1 MIQLVT
7 LRRATAV
14 AVWCSALARL
24 AAAQQR
30 DTTTPPRDSLK
41 VYTLPPAVVSVTR
54 ANPPISKIPFAVH
67 LVEKTDIS
75 RARPTWGLD
84 EALAT
89 VPGVYAANRYN
100 FSLDQ
105 RISIRG
111 FGARSAFAV
120 RGIKVL
126 LDGIPQTLP
135 DGQGQLTNVEL
146 GAADRIEVLRGSSS
160 ALFGNASG
168 GVISIWSDPAAPRQV
183 VQEIR
188 FTGGTFDRHDLNI
201 FNPYS
206 DRTWYKWATSTQF
219 RAGSSSGLVTLS
231 QLAYN
236 GERQHSRADIRNL
249 NGRFHFPL
257 ADAWSLAVV
266 ADYGNDPRADNP
278 GSLTAQEMTAN
289 PDSAAAR
296 NITLRAGK
304 DVWQAQGGA
313 TLRHTFAAGG
323 EATLT
328 LFGLRRDLKNP
339 TTFAYIDL
347 SRSAYGARFSLTRLA
362 RLDGDEARITTGFD
376 LQRQRDDRLNLGN
389 SAGRPDSSVRTLDQ
403 LEHVSEV
410 GPFAQLTLQLTPRL
424 SVTGGLRYDWVNF
437 AVDDRLVTPSNPD
450 DSGRRL
456 MNALSGSL
464 GAAVTP
470 SDAVTVYANVGTS
483 FETPTTTELTNRPGS
498 AGGFNPD
505 LQPQKATTYE
515 LGMRGEVT
523 TRLEYSLALFRARVR
538 DQLIPFPDTL
548 QRVYYQNAGR
558 SSHRGI
564 ELGADLAVTPGLSL
578 QAAYTFADYRYDQ
591 FRIISVDTTVT
602 PRDTTIHD
610 LHDRA
615 LPGIPKHWLHLVVKA
630 RPAWARGTWAE
641 LEATHSSSFFVDDTL
656 NMRTSPWWTTSLR
669 LGWEGSLGSVRFRPF
684 LGCNNLFNRKYVGS
698 VSINATAIRVGSS
711 FVPGR
716 YYEPAPGRNVYIG
729 FSLGAGQ

>member
-1 MIQLVT
+1 MRAVMQLRT
-7 LRRATAV
+7 LRRAAVV
-14 AVWCSALARL
+14 AVWCSLLARPSS
-24 AAAQQR
+24 AQQR

-41 VYTLPPAVVSVTR
+41 VYTLRPAVVSVTR

-135 DGQGQLTNVEL
+135 DG
-146 GAADRIEVLRGSSS
+146 
-160 ALFGNASG
+160 
-168 GVISIWSDPAAPRQV
+168 
-183 VQEIR
+183 
-188 FTGGTFDRHDLNI
+188 
-201 FNPYS
+201 
-206 DRTWYKWATSTQF
+206 
-219 RAGSSSGLVTLS
+219 
-231 QLAYN
+231 
-236 GERQHSRADIRNL
+236 RADIRHL

-278 GSLTAQEMTAN
+278 GSLTAQEMAAN

-362 RLDGDEARITTGFD
+362 RLDGDEARITAGFD
-376 LQRQRDDRLNLGN
+376 LQRQRDDRLNFGN

-403 LEHVSEV
+403 LEHVTEV
-410 GPFAQLTLQLTPRL
+410 GPFGQLTLQLAPRL
-424 SVTGGLRYDWVNF
+424 SVTGGLRYDWVKF

-464 GAAVTP
+464 GAALTP

-523 TRLEYSLALFRARVR
+523 TRLEYSLALFQARVR

-564 ELGADLAVTPGLSL
+564 ELGADLAVTSGLKL

-641 LEATHSSSFFVDDTL
+641 LEETHSSSFFVDDTL